1 VTKMHL
7 MAAVLALGLVCC
19 GCGEPAEAQVQVEV
33 FFTKAQAQQV
43 ELVAVTRAVSSETP
57 RAKAVLEEL
66 LKGPTTAERQRGLST
81 LINGGVVL
89 RSVSTDSNGVVHAD
103 FDEKLQEGV
112 GGSMRVLGIRQQIET
127 TLLKIP
133 GVVSVILSI
142 GGQSEGIL
150 QP

>member
-7 MAAVLALGLVCC
+7 MAAILALGLACC

-81 LINGGVVL
+81 LINDGVVV
-89 RSVSTDSNGVVHAD
+89 RSVSVDSNGVIHAD

-112 GGSMRVLGIRQQIET
+112 GSD
-127 TLLKIP
+127 
-133 GVVSVILSI
+133 ILSI
-142 GGQSEGIL
+142 EGQSEGIL